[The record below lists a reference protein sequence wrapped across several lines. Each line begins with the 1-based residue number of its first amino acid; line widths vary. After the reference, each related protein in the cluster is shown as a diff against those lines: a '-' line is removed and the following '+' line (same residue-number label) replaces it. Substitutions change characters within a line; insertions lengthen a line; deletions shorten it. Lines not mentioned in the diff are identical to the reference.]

1 MNENNVSNENNE
13 KLVKEFTV
21 NSEKIYEGKIIN
33 LRVDT
38 VELPNRKYAKREI
51 VEHNGAVAIL
61 AIEEDSIILVR
72 QYRKA
77 AEDFLFEVPAGKL
90 EHGEDPIACASREL
104 LEETGYIPKKL
115 EQLCEF
121 YSTPGFST
129 EKIYL
134 FLAEDLTLNV
144 PSPDEDEFIVVEK
157 VNINYAYEM
166 IKNKEIIDAKT
177 IIAVQFAKSI
187 IANKN
192 DIEE

>member
-1 MNENNVSNENNE
+1 MDENNE
-13 KLVKEFTV
+13 KLVEEFTV
-21 NSEKIYEGKIIN
+21 NSEKIYDGKIIN

-61 AIEEDSIILVR
+61 AMEDDSMILVR

-90 EHGEDPIACASREL
+90 EHDEEPIACASREL

-115 EQLCEF
+115 EELCKF

-129 EKIYL
+129 EMIYL
-134 FLAEDLTLNV
+134 FLAKDLTLNI

-166 IKNKEIIDAKT
+166 IQKKEIIDAKT
-177 IIAVQFAKSI
+177 IIAIQYAMSI
-187 IANKN
+187 LNSEN
-192 DIEE
+192 DVEK